1 MNKRILKKLAQAGH
15 FKKANG
21 ALYAAAK
28 RALRKPLYQ
37 DYLQMSDEPGQE
49 SLTAFGVSSIAVST
63 SPKTTLPNA
72 RKKQQK
78 QFR

>member
-1 MNKRILKKLAQAGH
+1 MNKRILKRLAQAGH

-21 ALYAAAK
+21 ALYAVAK

-37 DYLQMSDEPGQE
+37 DYLQMSDDPEQE
-49 SLTAFGVSSIAVST
+49 SLTAFGVSSKAVNMP
-63 SPKTTLPNA
+63 PKTALPHA